1 MAVKKQEKSM
11 EETSSNFGGPS
22 PWVYVLM
29 LFLVYWGINYLD
41 GHSGGFNAKVYAP
54 HKNAMAVAN
63 LKVQKS
69 AEDLAFEDGA
79 RVYRGICAACH
90 QPNGK
95 GSDNAGYPPLAGS
108 EWVLTESQDR
118 VIAIINNG
126 LQGPIE
132 VAGKTYGQVAM
143 PAQGGALS
151 DEDIANVMSYIRR
164 NSDWGDEHNFS
175 IITAEQVSE
184 VRAKIADRT
193 SAWTAEELIN
203 QFPDSQ

>member
-1 MAVKKQEKSM
+1 MAAKKQEKSM

-108 EWVLTESQDR
+108 EWVLTESPDR

>member
-1 MAVKKQEKSM
+1 MAAKKQEESM
-11 EETSSNFGGPS
+11 EQTNSNLGGPS

-54 HKNAMAVAN
+54 HKNAMTVAN

-69 AEDLAFEDGA
+69 AEDLAFEGGA

-108 EWVLTESQDR
+108 EWVLNQSPDR

-126 LQGPIE
+126 IQGPVE
-132 VAGKTYGQVAM
+132 VAGQTYGKVAM

-151 DEDIANVMSYIRR
+151 DEDIANVLSYIRR
-164 NSDWGDEHNFS
+164 NSDWGDEHNLS
-175 IITAEQVSE
+175 VITAEEVNQ

>member
-1 MAVKKQEKSM
+1 MDK
-11 EETSSNFGGPS
+11 TSSNVGGPS

-41 GHSGGFNAKVYAP
+41 GNSGGFNAKVYAP
-54 HKNAMAVAN
+54 HKNATAVAN

-69 AEDLAFEDGA
+69 PEDLAFEDGA

-108 EWVLTESQDR
+108 EWVLTESPDR

-164 NSDWGDEHNFS
+164 NTDWGDEHNFS
-175 IITAEQVSE
+175 IITPEQVSE

-193 SAWTAEELIN
+193 SAWTAEELIT

>member
-1 MAVKKQEKSM
+1 MAAKKQEESM
-11 EETSSNFGGPS
+11 EQTNSNLGGPI

-29 LFLVYWGINYLD
+29 LLLVYWGINYLD

-54 HKNAMAVAN
+54 HKNAMTVAN

-69 AEDLAFEDGA
+69 AEDLAFEGGA

-108 EWVLTESQDR
+108 EWVLNQSPDR

-126 LQGPIE
+126 VQGPLE
-132 VAGKTYGQVAM
+132 VAGQTYGKVAM

-151 DEDIANVMSYIRR
+151 DEDIANVLSYIRR
-164 NSDWGDEHNFS
+164 NSDWGDEHNLS
-175 IITAEQVSE
+175 VITAEEVTE

-193 SAWTAEELIN
+193 SPWTAEELMN

>member
-1 MAVKKQEKSM
+1 MAVIKK
-11 EETSSNFGGPS
+11 EENKEQVNSSIGGPS
-22 PWVYVLM
+22 PWVFVLV

-41 GHSGGFNAKVYAP
+41 NNSGGFNAKVYAP
-54 HKNAMAVAN
+54 HKNATAVAN

-69 AEDLAFEDGA
+69 PEELAFESGS

-90 QPNGK
+90 QPNGM
-95 GSDNAGYPPLAGS
+95 GSENAGYPPLAGS
-108 EWVLTESQDR
+108 EWVLDQSADR

-132 VAGKTYGQVAM
+132 VAGKTYGTVAM

-164 NSDWGDEHNFS
+164 NSDWGEEHNLS
-175 IITAEQVSE
+175 VITTEQVSE

-193 SAWTAEELIN
+193 SAWTVQELID

>member
-1 MAVKKQEKSM
+1 MAAKIQEESM
-11 EETSSNFGGPS
+11 EQTNSNLGGPS

-54 HKNAMAVAN
+54 HKNAMTVAN

-69 AEDLAFEDGA
+69 AEDLAFEGGA

-108 EWVLTESQDR
+108 EWVLNQSPDR

-126 LQGPIE
+126 IQGPVE
-132 VAGKTYGQVAM
+132 VAGQTYGKVAM

-151 DEDIANVMSYIRR
+151 DEDIANVLSYIRR
-164 NSDWGDEHNFS
+164 NSDWGDEHNLS
-175 IITAEQVSE
+175 VITAEEVNQ
-184 VRAKIADRT
+184 VRAEIADRT

>member
-1 MAVKKQEKSM
+1 MAAKKQEESM
-11 EETSSNFGGPS
+11 EQTNSNLGGPS

-29 LFLVYWGINYLD
+29 LLLVYWGINYLD

-54 HKNAMAVAN
+54 HKNAMTVAN

-69 AEDLAFEDGA
+69 AEDLAFEGGA

-108 EWVLTESQDR
+108 EWVLNQSPDR

-126 LQGPIE
+126 VQGPLE
-132 VAGKTYGQVAM
+132 VAGQTYGKVAM

-151 DEDIANVMSYIRR
+151 DEDIANVLSYIRR
-164 NSDWGDEHNFS
+164 NSDWGDEHNLS
-175 IITAEQVSE
+175 VITAEEVTE

-193 SAWTAEELIN
+193 SPWTAEELMN

>member
-1 MAVKKQEKSM
+1 MAAKKQEESM
-11 EETSSNFGGPS
+11 EQTNSNLGGPS

-54 HKNAMAVAN
+54 HKNAMTVAN

-69 AEDLAFEDGA
+69 AEDMAFEGGA

-108 EWVLTESQDR
+108 EWVLNQSPDR

-126 LQGPIE
+126 IQGPVE
-132 VAGKTYGQVAM
+132 VAGQTYGKVAM

-151 DEDIANVMSYIRR
+151 DEDIANVLSYIRR
-164 NSDWGDEHNFS
+164 NSDWGDEHNLS
-175 IITAEQVSE
+175 VITAEEVNQ
-184 VRAKIADRT
+184 VRAEIADRT
-193 SAWTAEELIN
+193 SAWTAEELMN

>member
-1 MAVKKQEKSM
+1 MAAKKQEESM
-11 EETSSNFGGPS
+11 EQTNSNLGGPS

-54 HKNAMAVAN
+54 HKNAMTVAN

-69 AEDLAFEDGA
+69 AEDLAFEGGA

-108 EWVLTESQDR
+108 EWVLNQSPDR

-126 LQGPIE
+126 IQGPVE
-132 VAGKTYGQVAM
+132 VAGQTYGKVAM
-143 PAQGGALS
+143 PAQGKALS
-151 DEDIANVMSYIRR
+151 DEDIANVLSYIRR
-164 NSDWGDEHNFS
+164 NSDWGDEHNLS
-175 IITAEQVSE
+175 VITAEEVNQ
-184 VRAKIADRT
+184 VRAEIADRT

>member
-1 MAVKKQEKSM
+1 MAAKKQEKSM
-11 EETSSNFGGPS
+11 EETNSNFGGPS

-108 EWVLTESQDR
+108 EWVLTESPDR

>member
-1 MAVKKQEKSM
+1 MAAKKQEKSM
-11 EETSSNFGGPS
+11 DKTSSNVGGPS

-41 GHSGGFNAKVYAP
+41 GNSGGFNAKVYAP
-54 HKNAMAVAN
+54 HKNATAVAN

-69 AEDLAFEDGA
+69 PEDLAFEEGA

-108 EWVLTESQDR
+108 EWVLTESPDR

>member
-1 MAVKKQEKSM
+1 MAAKKQKEIVEQNSPDL
-11 EETSSNFGGPS
+11 GGPK
-22 PWVYVLM
+22 PWVFVLM
-29 LFLVYWGINYLD
+29 FFLVYWGINYLD

-54 HKNAMAVAN
+54 HKNATAVAN

-69 AEDLAFEDGA
+69 PEELAFESGG

-108 EWVLTESQDR
+108 EWVLNQSPDR

-132 VAGKTYGQVAM
+132 VSGQTYGKVAM

-151 DEDIANVMSYIRR
+151 DEDIASVLTYIRR
-164 NSDWGDEHNFS
+164 NSDWGDEHNLS
-175 IITAEQVSE
+175 VITAEQVGK
-184 VRAKIADRT
+184 VRADIADR
-193 SAWTAEELIN
+193 SSPWTTEELIN

>member
-1 MAVKKQEKSM
+1 MAAKKQEESM
-11 EETSSNFGGPS
+11 EQTNSNLGGPS

-54 HKNAMAVAN
+54 HKNAMTVAN

-69 AEDLAFEDGA
+69 AEDMAFEGGA

-108 EWVLTESQDR
+108 EWVLNQSPDR

-126 LQGPIE
+126 IQGPVE
-132 VAGKTYGQVAM
+132 VAGQTYGKVAM

-151 DEDIANVMSYIRR
+151 DEDIANVLSYIRR
-164 NSDWGDEHNFS
+164 NSDWGDEHNLS
-175 IITAEQVSE
+175 VITAEEVNQ
-184 VRAKIADRT
+184 VRAEIADRT

>member
-1 MAVKKQEKSM
+1 
-11 EETSSNFGGPS
+11 
-22 PWVYVLM
+22 M

-41 GHSGGFNAKVYAP
+41 GNSGGFNAKVYAP
-54 HKNAMAVAN
+54 HKNATAVAN

-69 AEDLAFEDGA
+69 PEDLAFEDGA

-108 EWVLTESQDR
+108 EWVLTESPDR

-164 NSDWGDEHNFS
+164 NSDWGDGHNYS

>member
-1 MAVKKQEKSM
+1 MAAKKQEESM
-11 EETSSNFGGPS
+11 EQTDSNLGGPS

-29 LFLVYWGINYLD
+29 LLLVYWGINYLD

-54 HKNAMAVAN
+54 HKNAMTVAN

-69 AEDLAFEDGA
+69 AEDLAFEGGA

-108 EWVLTESQDR
+108 EWVLNQSPDR

-126 LQGPIE
+126 VQGPLE
-132 VAGKTYGQVAM
+132 VAGQTYGKVAM

-151 DEDIANVMSYIRR
+151 DEDIANVLSYIRR
-164 NSDWGDEHNFS
+164 NSDWGDEHNLS
-175 IITAEQVSE
+175 VITAEEVTE

-193 SAWTAEELIN
+193 SPWTAEELMN

>member
-1 MAVKKQEKSM
+1 M

-79 RVYRGICAACH
+79 RVYRSICTACH

-108 EWVLTESQDR
+108 EWVLTESPDR

-175 IITAEQVSE
+175 IITAEQVSD

>member
-1 MAVKKQEKSM
+1 MAAKKQEKSM

-41 GHSGGFNAKVYAP
+41 GNSGGFNAKVYAP
-54 HKNAMAVAN
+54 HKNATAVAN

-69 AEDLAFEDGA
+69 PEDLAFEDGA

-108 EWVLTESQDR
+108 EWVLTESPDR

-164 NSDWGDEHNFS
+164 NSDWGDGHNYS